1 MMKMIKRLSLLSTV
15 ILSFALFSCSVFDNN
30 TSSVSLAIPNSTA
43 RVLTANSSGEWT
55 LEIAL
60 SGGYETTE
68 IFTIDTIDE
77 SLSAELSGS
86 QEFVLEDLPVD
97 VTVSIDVNV
106 YCDGTLKYKTKTAP
120 TITLAAGDNAAS
132 VTLTS
137 ASGDAS
143 IILASDAF
151 SIKAYNNGTALTSTE
166 LDYSTKYTFKL
177 ESGNSNV
184 SVSDITSFTWSLNG
198 TTISTDTD
206 TSSSSVEITL
216 NKQDVSASDSSVA
229 IGCKYVYNGTT
240 NYASA
245 SFSLSTSSN

>member
-43 RVLTANSSGEWT
+43 RALTANSSGEWT

-68 IFTIDTIDE
+68 TFTIDTIDE
-77 SLSAELSGS
+77 SASAELSGS

-106 YCDGTLKYKTKTAP
+106 YCDETLKYKTKTAP

-151 SIKAYNNGTALTSTE
+151 SIKAYNGNTALTSTK

-184 SVSDITSFTWSLNG
+184 TVSGITSFTWSLNG
-198 TTISTDTD
+198 TTISTDT
-206 TSSSSVEITL
+206 SGSSVEITL
-216 NKQDVSASDSSVA
+216 NEEDVSASDSSVA